1 MSADENKLITI
12 RFIHFIFSI
21 YFHLFIA
28 SKICIQPRRYFF
40 FHVLLR
46 KVVSFEGITVAE

>member
-12 RFIHFIFSI
+12 CFFRFIFSI